1 MRLNIL
7 AIFFISILFLN
18 EDRRLKAEGMTK
30 LNCTLPQSLPSMPV
44 HSPGFPA
51 GQALKGGKKLRALA
65 VAADAADGAAAL
77 KV

>member
-30 LNCTLPQSLPSMPV
+30 LNCTLPQSRPSIPV
-44 HSPGFPA
+44 HSPGSA
-51 GQALKGGKKLRALA
+51 HQSRGG
-65 VAADAADGAAAL
+65 
-77 KV
+77 